1 MIFGVDTGA
10 TGAVAYGTSPADIT
24 VFDLEPE
31 ELLVARQT
39 RNVVDARRL
48 AERLYQIDRGLAPV
62 AFIEA
67 PIVQRVNGTVV
78 AAQTH
83 TTFGLIRGALLT
95 LGVRVEVIEPQA
107 WYRYH
112 GLTGTT
118 TGGRKH
124 MTKQET
130 AKLKRDA
137 KLGNVARAA
146 ALFPHLDLYPPVK
159 GARRLPYFD
168 RADAALIWSYA
179 HSILGGAR

>member
-10 TGAVAYGTSPADIT
+10 TGAVAYGNSPADIA

-39 RNVVDARRL
+39 RNVVDVRRFT
-48 AERLYQIDRGLAPV
+48 ERLYQIDRGLAV

-67 PIVQRVNGTVV
+67 PVVQRVNGTIV

-107 WYRYH
+107 WYRFH
-112 GLTGTT
+112 GLTGAA
-118 TGGRKH
+118 TGGRKGA
-124 MTKQET
+124 TRQEA